1 MAFLD
6 IQDIELNFSG
16 ICALDGVSLEAEQ
29 GQLVAVIGPNG
40 AGKTSLFNCISGI
53 YRPQKGQINFAGEN
67 LLGQAPHRIAA
78 LGVARTF
85 QNLALFDHLTVLENL
100 LLGRHHIYKTSW
112 WQDLF
117 WLEAAKKAEIVH
129 REKVEEILEFLDLER
144 YRKMPVGIL
153 PYGVLKRIELGR
165 ALCMEPK
172 LLLLDEP
179 AAGLNQ
185 EATEDMA
192 RYLLDVK
199 EELHITQ
206 VLIEHELRFVMD
218 LADHMTVLEFGRMVT
233 SGLPAEVAAHP
244 EVIRA
249 YTGKGDADVAAS
261 A

>member
-1 MAFLD
+1 MSNFIVDESAGCRKMAFLD
-6 IQDIELNFSG
+6 IQNIELNFSG
-16 ICALDGVSLEAEQ
+16 IRALDGVSLEAEQ

-67 LLGQAPHRIAA
+67 LLGQAPHCIAA

-117 WLEAAKKAEIVH
+117 WLESAKKDEIVH

-172 LLLLDEP
+172 LLL
-179 AAGLNQ
+179 
-185 EATEDMA
+185 
-192 RYLLDVK
+192 
-199 EELHITQ
+199 
-206 VLIEHELRFVMD
+206 
-218 LADHMTVLEFGRMVT
+218 
-233 SGLPAEVAAHP
+233 
-244 EVIRA
+244 
-249 YTGKGDADVAAS
+249 
-261 A
+261 